1 MLLLSV
7 RSELNRTEPVSFY
20 PDILAIF
27 NSRSDADDSASLYSE
42 GQLADEM
49 ESDRPFGM
57 RDMQEWSDSL
67 ALAAGILG
75 SVYEETDKPMQG
87 GQYMRGA
94 EPVAA
99 PKLPAFDP
107 DECTILRAPLTVRRG
122 SISLTARRSGFYS

>member
-7 RSELNRTEPVSFY
+7 RSDFNRTEPVSFY
-20 PDILAIF
+20 PDILDIF
-27 NSRSDADDSASLYSE
+27 NSQSDADDSDS
-42 GQLADEM
+42 QLADEM

-67 ALAAGILG
+67 AIAAGVLG
-75 SVYEETDKPMQG
+75 ATYEDSGMPMQG

-99 PKLPAFDP
+99 PKPPAFDP
-107 DECTILRAPLTVRRG
+107 DECTILRAPMTVRRG